1 MCFIVGMDDYDK
13 AIKALRKARD
23 NYKAEFP
30 KWVAEAGVNYSTV
43 YKWLDRGQLPSV
55 RLLREVSAV
64 VKHHVASKKVSHE
77 VA

>member
-1 MCFIVGMDDYDK
+1 MDDYDK
-13 AIKALRKARD
+13 TIRSLRKARD

-30 KWVAEAGVNYSTV
+30 KWVAEAGVSYSTV

-64 VKHHVASKKVSHE
+64 VKSHLAAKKSSGTHE
-77 VA
+77 AK